1 MKKSYS
7 SQNFYQ
13 SATPNSKGKN
23 KQKSKGKSEQKDN
36 LETVVFL
43 LVSDEEGAVSLPY
56 QLWADPIK
64 KFIKEKGSKWCPVF
78 KIWKMPR
85 VQFEF
90 VKRDLPSILTA
101 HY

>member
-7 SQNFYQ
+7 TQNFQ
-13 SATPNSKGKN
+13 KTFTPSEKGKS
-23 KQKSKGKSEQKDN
+23 KRKSKGKSETKDYR
-36 LETVVFL
+36 ETVVFL

-64 KFIKEKGSKWCPVF
+64 QFIKEKGSTWCPVF

-85 VQFEF
+85 V
-90 VKRDLPSILTA
+90 
-101 HY
+101 